1 MPDEPVPT
9 LGEKEYQVVGPRTV
23 LGNEP
28 GAKFKADLTAEQ
40 ESFYVDGGHLKVVEK
55 KGGKTDG

>member
-9 LGEKEYQVVGPRTV
+9 LGEKEYEVAGAHAV

-28 GAKFKADLTAEQ
+28 GSKFKADLTAEQ
-40 ESFYVDGGHLKVVEK
+40 ESFYVDGGHLKVAEK
-55 KGGKTDG
+55 KGGKADG